1 MTVIIKE
8 SSISPDYVILKLS
21 QKLDTVAAE
30 AFEAQINDL
39 IHRDQRHI
47 IIDFRDSNYLS
58 SMGLRVL
65 FSASRFLKE
74 QNRRLILINV
84 GPTVMKVI
92 NIADC
97 ADLFE
102 IFDTED
108 KAILQKKMPNPEKQA

>member
-1 MTVIIKE
+1 MLNDVIH
-8 SSISPDYVILKLS
+8 
-21 QKLDTVAAE
+21 
-30 AFEAQINDL
+30 NDK
-39 IHRDQRHI
+39 RHV

-65 FSASRFLKE
+65 FSASRALKE
-74 QNRRLILINV
+74 KKRRLILINV

-97 ADLFE
+97 AELFE

-108 KAILQKKMPNPEKQA
+108 KAVLGEKARPAGG

>member
-1 MTVIIKE
+1 MTAIIKE
-8 SSISPDYVILKLS
+8 SSINPDYTILKLKH
-21 QKLDTVAAE
+21 KLDTVSAE
-30 AFEAQINDL
+30 VFETQINEL
-39 IHRDQRHI
+39 ITKGKTNI
-47 IIDFRDSNYLS
+47 IIDFEESNYLS

-65 FSASRFLKE
+65 FSASRLLNE

-102 IFDTED
+102 IFESEE
-108 KAILQKKMPNPEKQA
+108 KALASPGSNPTCKG

>member
-1 MTVIIKE
+1 LPLIVQE
-8 SSISPDYVILKLS
+8 SSISPDYVIIKLS
-21 QKLDTVAAE
+21 QKLDTVTAE
-30 AFEAQINDL
+30 VFEKQIYEL
-39 IHRDQRHI
+39 IQKDKRHI
-47 IIDFRDSNYLS
+47 IIDFKESNYLS

-65 FSASRFLKE
+65 FSASRMLTEKS
-74 QNRRLILINV
+74 RRLILINV

-108 KAILQKKMPNPEKQA
+108 KAISKKATI